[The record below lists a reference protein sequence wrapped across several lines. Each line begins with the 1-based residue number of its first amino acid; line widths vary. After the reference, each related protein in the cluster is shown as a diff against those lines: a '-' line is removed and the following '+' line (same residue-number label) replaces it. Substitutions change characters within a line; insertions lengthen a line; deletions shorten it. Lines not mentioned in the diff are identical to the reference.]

1 MSWSAEPYLAGNAII
16 NYSPGLIYYV
26 NNETMTLMEE
36 TTKNNFSSRL
46 MSIIFNRTDINV
58 ADITT
63 TLTFKTSGVRN
74 GTNIMC
80 TTYRRSKISQS
91 SSILYFAG
99 MCY

>member
-1 MSWSAEPYLAGNAII
+1 MSWSAEPYLAGNDII
-16 NYSPGLIYYV
+16 NYSPGLIYV